1 MKIKDFKEVISSI
14 PEEFDDFDVIYSEI
28 EDTDKESFTRTD
40 DILVG
45 MVSDDEEK
53 KMCFMGDESYKIAL
67 SLYGNDNDENGTS
80 ENNI

>member
-67 SLYGNDNDENGTS
+67 SLYGNNDDNETE